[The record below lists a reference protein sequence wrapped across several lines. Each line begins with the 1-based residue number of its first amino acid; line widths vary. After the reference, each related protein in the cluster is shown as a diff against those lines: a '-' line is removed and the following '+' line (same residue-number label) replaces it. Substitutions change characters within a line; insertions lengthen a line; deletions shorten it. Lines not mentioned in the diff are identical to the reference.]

1 MWTSSRGER
10 KNRQTTPFC
19 GLSFRSDHA
28 RDIHSN
34 HADRSRC
41 LEADWNGTPLLGR
54 LGSHVVAAILLDQGI
69 NDQPTIETAQ
79 NNSAGRDRWLTLLD
93 HQAFTF

>member
-1 MWTSSRGER
+1 MWTSSHGER
-10 KNRQTTPFC
+10 KNRQTTLFC
-19 GLSFRSDHA
+19 GLSFRSDRA

-34 HADRSRC
+34 HADQSHSLVDDRNR
-41 LEADWNGTPLLGR
+41 TLLLSR

-79 NNSAGRDRWLTLLD
+79 NNSTRRDRWLTLLD
-93 HQAFTF
+93 H